1 MKSLMLTIFSFV
13 FTFFSYCQS
22 FVGDWEGTLK
32 ANQRSIDIV
41 FHIKSDSKG
50 AYLAFLDVPV
60 QKAFNVAASEVVVE
74 GDSIVIII
82 KAVSLRF
89 VGMLRDNKNMNGNWK
104 QAGMTIQVPMKRT
117 GNGTNEKTFK
127 RPQVPQPPFPYKSEE
142 VEFDNKD
149 KSIHFGATFT
159 IPSSGGRLNEAGKTI
174 YPVVIL
180 ITGSGKQDRDETM
193 FEHKPF
199 AIIADYL
206 TKKGIAVLRMDDRE
220 MGKSTGDFM
229 KSTTFDFVKDIEA
242 GIDYLKGRQEVDI
255 LNIGLLGH
263 SEGGL
268 IAPILASKR
277 DDIKFIV
284 LMAAPG
290 LKFTE
295 IMEQQNVNVLVSQGI
310 SQKIIEDMK
319 PMLRDLVNTII
330 TAPDTSIA
338 RINSIKIFNAW
349 QENQSRT
356 VVKNTTGVTDEA
368 SMNNYIKKMVFNL
381 NVPWNATIMK
391 IDPSIYLGALKC
403 SVLAINGEKD
413 IQVDA
418 KTNLVAIEK
427 YLKKSSSKDI
437 EVKSFKGLN
446 HLFQHCKK
454 CTFEEYL
461 DIEETIAPEVLEFI
475 GNWISERVKQ

>member
-1 MKSLMLTIFSFV
+1 MKSLILILFSFV
-13 FTFFSYCQS
+13 FTILSYCQS

-50 AYLAFLDVPV
+50 SYSAFLDVPV
-60 QKAFNVAASEVVVE
+60 QRAFNVAASDVVVE

-89 VGMLRDNKNMNGNWK
+89 VGMLRDNKNMIGNWK
-104 QAGMTIQVPMKRT
+104 QAGMTIQVPMKRI
-117 GNGTNEKTFK
+117 GDGTNQKTFK
-127 RPQVPQPPFPYKSEE
+127 RPQTPQPPFPYKTEE

-149 KSIHFGATFT
+149 KSIHFGATLT
-159 IPSSGGRLNEAGKTI
+159 IPSTGGRMNEAGKTV
-174 YPVVIL
+174 YPVVVL

-229 KSTTFDFVKDIEA
+229 SSTTFDFVKDIEA
-242 GIDYLKGRQEVDI
+242 GIDYLKGRHEVDI
-255 LNIGLLGH
+255 RNIGLLGH

-290 LKFTE
+290 L
-295 IMEQQNVNVLVSQGI
+295 NL
-310 SQKIIEDMK
+310 QK
-319 PMLRDLVNTII
+319 
-330 TAPDTSIA
+330 
-338 RINSIKIFNAW
+338 
-349 QENQSRT
+349 
-356 VVKNTTGVTDEA
+356 
-368 SMNNYIKKMVFNL
+368 
-381 NVPWNATIMK
+381 
-391 IDPSIYLGALKC
+391 
-403 SVLAINGEKD
+403 
-413 IQVDA
+413 
-418 KTNLVAIEK
+418 
-427 YLKKSSSKDI
+427 
-437 EVKSFKGLN
+437 
-446 HLFQHCKK
+446 
-454 CTFEEYL
+454 
-461 DIEETIAPEVLEFI
+461 
-475 GNWISERVKQ
+475 

>member
-1 MKSLMLTIFSFV
+1 MKSLFLTLFSSV
-13 FTFFSYCQS
+13 FAILSYCQS
-22 FVGDWEGTLK
+22 FVGDWEGALK
-32 ANQRSIDIV
+32 SGQRSIDIV
-41 FHIKSDSKG
+41 FHITIDGNNS
-50 AYLAFLDVPV
+50 YLAKLDVPV
-60 QKAFNVAASEVVVE
+60 QKAFNVPASEVFVE

-127 RPQVPQPPFPYKSEE
+127 RPQTPQPPFPYKSEE

-199 AIIADYL
+199 AIIADYF

-229 KSTTFDFVKDIEA
+229 NSTTFDFVKDIEA

-255 LNIGLLGH
+255 QNIGLLGH

-277 DDIKFIV
+277 DDIKFMV

-295 IMEQQNVNVLVSQGI
+295 LMEQQNVNVLVSQGI

-338 RINSIKIFNAW
+338 RINGIKIFNTW

-368 SMNNYIKKMVFNL
+368 SMNNYIKKRVFNL
-381 NVPWNATIMK
+381 NVPWYATIMK
-391 IDPSIYLGALKC
+391 IDPSIYLTALKC

-418 KTNLVAIEK
+418 KANLAAIGK
-427 YLKKSSSKDI
+427 YLKQSASMDF